1 LLLTVR
7 KMLTGRQLDLLKI
20 LPALLLL
27 VTYTSVSYAQTLE
40 KRLQRN
46 AEAPQW
52 LDAVGK
58 LAVPTIKYEKGR
70 RKHHREDCSATLIAN
85 HAGKYADSIVTAWH
99 CLEAYSDLSKPIVF
113 TLEPWSREP
122 IVLTARRLA
131 DGGHIDADWAIL
143 RLQRAIPSSEVR
155 GLALGRSVPPD
166 HTVLQMAGYSGDS
179 GLGRNGGQLTYDP
192 NCRAT
197 TSTKR
202 FVSTDCLAY
211 KGASGGAV
219 VSKDESG
226 KVLLR
231 GIISQ
236 GDSDRL
242 SMFVPTARFYGKVNH
257 LLALAYWQMQVSPSQ
272 L

>member
-1 LLLTVR
+1 MLL
-7 KMLTGRQLDLLKI
+7 MLIVFAAASQ
-20 LPALLLL
+20 
-27 VTYTSVSYAQTLE
+27 AQSQD
-40 KRLQRN
+40 KRLQRD
-46 AEAPQW
+46 AAAPRW

-58 LAVPTIKYEKGR
+58 LEVPTIKYEQGR

-85 HAGKYADSIVTAWH
+85 RAGRYADSIVTAWH

-113 TLEPWSREP
+113 TLQPWGKQP
-122 IVLTARRLA
+122 LILTARRLA

-143 RLQRAIPSSEVR
+143 RLERAIPTSEVR
-155 GLALGRSVPPD
+155 GLRLGRS
-166 HTVLQMAGYSGDS
+166 TLSEQAVLQMAGYSGDP

-192 NCRAT
+192 DCRVT
-197 TSTKR
+197 TTTYR

-219 VSKDESG
+219 VSMDNSG
-226 KVLLR
+226 EALLQ

-242 SMFVPTARFYGKVNH
+242 SIYVPTSRFIGEVNH
-257 LLALAYWQMQVSPSQ
+257 LLALRASLLRENPSPT
-272 L
+272 

>member
-1 LLLTVR
+1 MLL
-7 KMLTGRQLDLLKI
+7 MLIVFAAASQ
-20 LPALLLL
+20 
-27 VTYTSVSYAQTLE
+27 AQSQD
-40 KRLQRN
+40 KRLQRD
-46 AEAPQW
+46 AAAPRW

-58 LAVPTIKYEKGR
+58 LEVPTIKYEEGR

-85 HAGKYADSIVTAWH
+85 RAGRYADSIVTAWH

-113 TLEPWSREP
+113 TLQPWGKQP
-122 IVLTARRLA
+122 LILTARRLA

-143 RLQRAIPSSEVR
+143 RLERAIPTSEIR
-155 GLALGRSVPPD
+155 GLRLGRSTLSE
-166 HTVLQMAGYSGDS
+166 HAVLQMAGYSGDP

-192 NCRAT
+192 ACRAT
-197 TSTKR
+197 TTTKR

-219 VSKDESG
+219 VSMDNSG
-226 KVLLR
+226 EALLQ

-242 SMFVPTARFYGKVNH
+242 SIYVPTSRFIGEVNH
-257 LLALAYWQMQVSPSQ
+257 LLALRPSLPRENPSPT
-272 L
+272 

>member
-1 LLLTVR
+1 MLL
-7 KMLTGRQLDLLKI
+7 MLIVFAAASQ
-20 LPALLLL
+20 
-27 VTYTSVSYAQTLE
+27 AQSQD
-40 KRLQRN
+40 KRLQRD
-46 AEAPQW
+46 AAAPRW

-58 LAVPTIKYEKGR
+58 LEVPTIKYEQGR

-85 HAGKYADSIVTAWH
+85 RAGRYADSIVTAWH

-113 TLEPWSREP
+113 TLQPWGKQP
-122 IVLTARRLA
+122 LILTARRLA

-143 RLQRAIPSSEVR
+143 RLERAIPNSEVR
-155 GLALGRSVPPD
+155 GLRLGRSTLSE
-166 HTVLQMAGYSGDS
+166 HAVLQMAGYSGDP

-192 NCRAT
+192 DCRVT
-197 TSTKR
+197 TTTYR

-219 VSKDESG
+219 VSMDNSG
-226 KVLLR
+226 EALLQ

-242 SMFVPTARFYGKVNH
+242 SIYVPTSRFIGEVIH
-257 LLALAYWQMQVSPSQ
+257 LLALRASLLRENPSPT
-272 L
+272 

>member
-1 LLLTVR
+1 MLL
-7 KMLTGRQLDLLKI
+7 MLIAFAAASQ
-20 LPALLLL
+20 
-27 VTYTSVSYAQTLE
+27 AQSQD
-40 KRLQRN
+40 KRLQRD
-46 AEAPQW
+46 AAAPRW

-58 LAVPTIKYEKGR
+58 LEVPTIKYEQGR

-85 HAGKYADSIVTAWH
+85 RAGRYADSIVTAWH

-113 TLEPWSREP
+113 TLQPWGKQP
-122 IVLTARRLA
+122 LILTARRLA

-143 RLQRAIPSSEVR
+143 RLERAIPNSEVR
-155 GLALGRSVPPD
+155 GLRLGRSTLSE
-166 HTVLQMAGYSGDS
+166 HAVLQMAGYSGDP

-192 NCRAT
+192 DCRVTT
-197 TSTKR
+197 TSYR

-219 VSKDESG
+219 VSMDNSG
-226 KVLLR
+226 EALLQ

-242 SMFVPTARFYGKVNH
+242 SIYVPTSRFIGEVIH
-257 LLALAYWQMQVSPSQ
+257 LLALRASLLRENPSPT
-272 L
+272 